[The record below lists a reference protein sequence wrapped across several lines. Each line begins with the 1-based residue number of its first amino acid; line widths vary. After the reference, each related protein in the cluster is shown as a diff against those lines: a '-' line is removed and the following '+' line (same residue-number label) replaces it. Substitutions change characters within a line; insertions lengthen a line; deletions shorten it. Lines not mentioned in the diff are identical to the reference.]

1 MSVLIFRDC
10 TKIISQSPSVGDD
23 EEKSI
28 LLYLGLRLVADGQ
41 HLCGGLFCEIER
53 CLSERQK
60 DIKKRGERFG
70 DCRGAMKRSDPQRL

>member
-10 TKIISQSPSVGDD
+10 TKIISQNPSAGDD
-23 EEKSI
+23 EGKSI
-28 LLYLGLRLVADGQ
+28 LLYLGLRLVANGQ
-41 HLCGGLFCEIER
+41 HLCGGLFCKIER

-70 DCRGAMKRSDPQRL
+70 DCRGAVKRSDPQRL